1 MFSLNRFSLSLQ
13 LCITLCWLVGCAGYQ
28 LGPPAGQVSGG
39 NSIEVVRFR
48 NETLEP
54 RLSEYLMGPL
64 RRSIQ
69 QDGTYWLCTERDSSD
84 YVLEGV
90 ITNFER
96 RGIGSYPSEVMVRV
110 DEYIIVSVKITLW
123 ERVSGKI
130 ILEQDFSGSTT
141 LPIGADQTSAE
152 RQHILVAME
161 NLARD
166 IAAILGDGRIGD

>member
-1 MFSLNRFSLSLQ
+1 MFFLNRFFLPLQ
-13 LCITLCWLVGCAGYQ
+13 LCFALCWLVGCAGYH

-39 NSIEVVRFR
+39 SSIEVVRFK

-84 YVLEGV
+84 YVLDGV

-96 RGIGSYPSEVMVRV
+96 RGIGSYPSEVTVRV
-110 DEYIIVSVKITLW
+110 DEYIIISVKISLR
-123 ERVSGKI
+123 ERATGKI

-141 LPIGADQTSAE
+141 LPLGADQTSAE
-152 RQHILVAME
+152 RQHIPVAME

-166 IAAILGDGRIGD
+166 IASILGDGKIKD